1 MRYLYVC
8 NTTQDLVDK
17 VNVEKFVVEN
27 TIKLI
32 GVNSNKVGP
41 HGICIQGDLLFTS
54 NCYDGSVSVVNL
66 KSNEIRSFYLGRYCR
81 DICAFENHLYIIC
94 GDSNNIVN
102 FDLIKEEIVEII
114 PCGDSPH
121 SIDICN
127 LTNEIVVANH
137 GDDSINIFDALYGN
151 NIADIKVGPAPTKAL
166 FTVDGDYIL
175 VCESGMGSLEK
186 GRISV
191 ISSKSRKLIKR
202 VSVGNCPFDMYCD
215 EQYCYVANYGDGS
228 ISIIDIINFKNIDN
242 IRIGGMPRGI
252 VCDEN
257 YIYVGDSY
265 NDLLLKVNKKE
276 NGEKKII
283 PLGGQPTGMIM
294 G

>member
-17 VNVEKFVVEN
+17 VNVDKFEVEE

-32 GVNSNKVGP
+32 GVNSSKVGP
-41 HGICIQGDLLFTS
+41 HGVYLQGDLLFTS

-66 KSNEIRSFYLGRYCR
+66 KDNSVKGFYLGRYCR
-81 DICAFENHLYIIC
+81 DICAHGNHLYIIC
-94 GDSNNIVN
+94 GDSNNVVN
-102 FDLIKEEIVEII
+102 FDLNREEIVEII

-121 SIDICN
+121 SIDICTR
-127 LTNEIVVANH
+127 TNEIVVANQ
-137 GDDSINIFDALYGN
+137 GDDSITIFDALYGN
-151 NIADIKVGPAPTKAL
+151 DITEIKVGPSPTKAL

-175 VCESGMGSLEK
+175 VCESCMGSMEK

-191 ISSKSRKLIKR
+191 FSSKNRKLVQRI
-202 VSVGNCPFDMYCD
+202 SVGNCPFDMYCD

-228 ISIIDIINFKNIDN
+228 ISVIDIRRLKNVDN
-242 IRIGGMPRGI
+242 IRSGGMPRGI
-252 VCDEN
+252 ICDEN

-265 NDLLLKVNKKE
+265 NDLLIKINKK
-276 NGEKKII
+276 NNNEKKII
-283 PLGGQPTGMIM
+283 PLGGQPTGMIIT
-294 G
+294 

>member
-1 MRYLYVC
+1 MRYLYIC
-8 NTTQDLVDK
+8 NTTQDSVEK
-17 VNVEKFVVEN
+17 VNVDEFVLED

-32 GVNSNKVGP
+32 GVNNSKVGP
-41 HGICIQGDLLFTS
+41 HGLYLQGDLLFTS
-54 NCYDGSVSVVNL
+54 NCYDGSVSVVDLRDNSI
-66 KSNEIRSFYLGRYCR
+66 KSFYLGRYCR
-81 DICAFENHLYIIC
+81 DICAQGNHLYIIC

-127 LTNEIVVANH
+127 VTNEIVVANH
-137 GDDSINIFDALYGN
+137 GDDSITIFDALYGN
-151 NIADIKVGPAPTKAL
+151 DITVIKVGPAPTKAL

-175 VCESGMGSLEK
+175 VCESCMGSMER

-191 ISSKSRKLIKR
+191 FSSKSRKLVQRIA
-202 VSVGNCPFDMYCD
+202 VGNCPFDMYCD
-215 EQYCYVANYGDGS
+215 EQYCYVSNYGDGT
-228 ISIIDIINFKNIDN
+228 ISVIDIRSFKNIDN
-242 IRIGGMPRGI
+242 IRVGGMPRGI

-257 YIYVGDSY
+257 HIYVGDSY
-265 NDLLLKVNKKE
+265 NDLLFRINK
-276 NGEKKII
+276 NDNNEKIII

-294 G
+294 T